1 MGTFQLMHR
10 GFRALTLGYDEGLA
24 PGGLAMA
31 MVTDP
36 VCGMKID
43 TDDAAATAEYEGKT
57 YYFCSQVCH
66 DVFMT
71 DPLAYAD

>member
-1 MGTFQLMHR
+1 MRTFRLLHP
-10 GFRALTLGYDEGLA
+10 GFRVNTLGYDEATGSRRLS
-24 PGGLAMA
+24 MA